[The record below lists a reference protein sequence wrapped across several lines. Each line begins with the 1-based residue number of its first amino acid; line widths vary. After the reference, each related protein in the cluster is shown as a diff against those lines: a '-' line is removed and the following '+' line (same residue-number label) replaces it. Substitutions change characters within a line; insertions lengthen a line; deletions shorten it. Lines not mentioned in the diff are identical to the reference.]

1 MKNLLK
7 FSVTWRRAD
16 DKHLILK
23 LVEADSIESRVK
35 PEEETL
41 EAFAEGLETLSF
53 VLEEKDSELR
63 RGEVVTLEFIGND
76 LKYIYIRGK
85 KFLVI
90 RCNEVEL
97 YLLKPVQMVQGIEHL
112 PEVFQHRIKM
122 LAEYAGPDFLSW
134 DLQQEIQGCE
144 LAAAVYNQIL
154 TDSEGFYRGF
164 NVTKRYYDNRWT
176 PENPSNTY
184 PRASWS
190 AKANNARVSTR
201 FLEDGSYL
209 RLKNLQIGYSIP
221 TEKMKGID
229 RFRIYL
235 AATNLFTITKYSG
248 FDPEMTVSA
257 NSESEGDRA
266 NGIDWGTYPLCRTF
280 TFGIN
285 LTF

>member
-16 DKHLILK
+16 DRHLILK

-63 RGEVVTLEFIGND
+63 RGEVVTLEFVGND

-85 KFLVI
+85 KFLII
-90 RCNEVEL
+90 RCNEAEL
-97 YLLKPVQMVQGIEHL
+97 YLLKPVQTVKGIEHL

-144 LAAAVYNQIL
+144 LAVAVYNQIL
-154 TDSEGFYRGF
+154 TCDHLLTEADFANLGKLLGEDYKFVGSVPANFALAMAFALESCLPGLLQATGKELVKKLATCAVMYLPICGD
-164 NVTKRYYDNRWT
+164 TAGMHYCPNRQD
-176 PENPSNTY
+176 
-184 PRASWS
+184 
-190 AKANNARVSTR
+190 V
-201 FLEDGSYL
+201 LSYV
-209 RLKNLQIGYSIP
+209 KTQS
-221 TEKMKGID
+221 
-229 RFRIYL
+229 F
-235 AATNLFTITKYSG
+235 
-248 FDPEMTVSA
+248 
-257 NSESEGDRA
+257 
-266 NGIDWGTYPLCRTF
+266 
-280 TFGIN
+280 
-285 LTF
+285 